1 MKPKIG
7 DILDGYKLLAEIGSG
22 SCGVVFQAENIIS
35 GELFALKLLSE
46 QGSLAERELK
56 AIRLYQKIEHPNLIR
71 IHHIGQTGNMFFY
84 TMDWCECS
92 LAQRK
97 VSAEELLP
105 IAKKLA
111 SALKTLHEYGLVHRD
126 IKPANI
132 FFRNGEIVL
141 GDIGLVTRE
150 EDATL
155 AGSPGFIAPDII
167 MKKSGPNAY
176 SDCYALAKTLY
187 CALSG
192 ETPEKYPYYEG
203 TVSETASLLMR
214 AILAVCS
221 DKPRIRTAEDFL
233 KFLEKPQSVPRKKF
247 RWLLLSAGLIL
258 SAALGVFIFKRNV
271 MKQREVPFSPD
282 SSKHEIMRPQQ
293 FPVQKTAIRKS
304 ENGEITVRRG
314 WNEQNKL
321 LIPRTA
327 SRIRRTELEFEIEW
341 NKLRI
346 DLLERSSAGKI
357 TNSEF
362 NREDRNLTNLWK
374 IAKWLLKSGIEA
386 ETLDQDYGELKPK
399 LEIRDAEMNRK
410 WHDADS
416 EWRDHKTD
424 CIKEILQ
431 RMKDTGK
438 NPADILREMA
448 EKDAALRFFGMEQP
462 KYLGKYENTRFS
474 GRENA
479 KQECDEAVAE
489 YLRCRNDFL
498 NSWKSRK

>member
-1 MKPKIG
+1 MKPEIG

-22 SCGVVFQAENIIS
+22 SCGVVFQAENIVS

-46 QGSLAERELK
+46 QGTLAERELK

-71 IHHIGQTGNMFFY
+71 IHHIGQTGNMLFY

-192 ETPEKYPYYEG
+192 ESPEKYPFYEG
-203 TVSETASLLMR
+203 SLSETASLLMR
-214 AILAVCS
+214 AVLAVCS
-221 DKPRIRTAEDFL
+221 NKPRIRTAEDFL
-233 KFLEKPQSVPRKKF
+233 WFLENPKSAVHLQKSKF
-247 RWLLLSAGLIL
+247 WLYLSAAILIL
-258 SAALGVFIFKRNV
+258 FSVALGVFIFKDNV
-271 MKQREVPFSPD
+271 MKQRKVPFYPKNKSA
-282 SSKHEIMRPQQ
+282 KIEHETRQPQQ
-293 FPVQKTAIRKS
+293 ILKGE
-304 ENGEITVRRG
+304 ENGEIMVRRA

-321 LIPRTA
+321 LIPQTA
-327 SRIRRTELEFEIEW
+327 SQIRRSELEFEIEW
-341 NKLRI
+341 NELRI
-346 DLLERSSAGKI
+346 NLLERNAAGQI
-357 TNSEF
+357 TESEF
-362 NREDRNLTNLWK
+362 NREDRNLTGLWK

-399 LEIRDAEMNRK
+399 LEIHDAEMNRK
-410 WHDADS
+410 WHDADRKWKNDK
-416 EWRDHKTD
+416 EAR
-424 CIKEILQ
+424 IKELLQ

-462 KYLGKYENTRFS
+462 EYLGKYENTRFS

-479 KQECDEAVAE
+479 KQECDEAVAG
-489 YLRCRNDFL
+489 YLKCRDRFL
-498 NSWKSRK
+498 QSQR